1 MRLKLIKKHRLNRP
15 AGHERKEIII
25 ERQMNMISA
34 KLTSI
39 KHIRMLLCA
48 SAWLCLS
55 FQTYAQEQ
63 SDGTKKIDPI
73 AYEIATQISSSQQF
87 ADSLANSTNF
97 VIQKVRELFPAL
109 TPEAAEAFANNY
121 LDLVIE
127 KLAPLQVEIQARVFN
142 ELFTDEELVKLKEIT
157 ETPDGTEVML
167 KFITAMRVQGVLIGQ
182 ETINEQQE
190 VFDAAVKKTIE
201 QGHKLSYAQQE

>member
-1 MRLKLIKKHRLNRP
+1 M
-15 AGHERKEIII
+15 AG
-25 ERQMNMISA
+25 
-34 KLTSI
+34 
-39 KHIRMLLCA
+39 
-48 SAWLCLS
+48 
-55 FQTYAQEQ
+55 
-63 SDGTKKIDPI
+63 DP
-73 AYEIATQISSSQQF
+73 
-87 ADSLANSTNF
+87 LA

-201 QGHKLSYAQQE
+201 QGHKLSYAQQPKE